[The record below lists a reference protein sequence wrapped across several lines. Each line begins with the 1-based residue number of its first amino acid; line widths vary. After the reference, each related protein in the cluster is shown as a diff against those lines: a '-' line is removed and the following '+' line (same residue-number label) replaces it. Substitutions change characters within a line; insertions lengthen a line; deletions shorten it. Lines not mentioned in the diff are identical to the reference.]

1 MACEIFSINGNS
13 HSELAKYLSENIN
26 NENDSL
32 TEEHMAYFR
41 SKPFIDSFG
50 NYIDAYKVGFKGE
63 FDEMLNRVNDTMEPL
78 LQLDS
83 EVNKHY
89 YLDKNNDKV
98 YFPLADIGL
107 RSILSNEDITRV
119 SSRLALNYF
128 KKFNNGSLDFN
139 EIDFESGEKLPD
151 LNSFVLS
158 EINSK
163 IEELSKSDKL
173 DDMLSIEIIE
183 PLTEHVEELAN
194 EVSNFFKRIS
204 LKVVEDENS
213 ITSEDIDNEKEP
225 GFGISSVE
233 RDSKASVTSNVKL
246 RLSLLEST
254 TEVDPI
260 WNEPVFMKFDEVYGS
275 LLTTLT
281 NTVDLPSE
289 DIWDI
294 YKDNLARVLS
304 LKPHLRG
311 LYEDLTSDS
320 FTEAQQNEFIQAFRL
335 NKNNHQISKQTSE
348 TEVVSDANGMIV
360 YEDGKPKT
368 KVVENKDG
376 SNNITFESIG
386 ISDSGS
392 KTTKVLE
399 DWFNEFKTKFVN
411 KDNSF
416 TENSLKELKSITSA
430 FAILHNSFNKL
441 KLNYNE
447 KDSEIIV
454 NNFIKGLSEL
464 GINATEDF
472 GFNNYL
478 TDYNNNLTTEFRIK
492 RISEV
497 IYRTALG
504 MNSMMKTFEANPK
517 EKIYENPLFKA
528 SYIFKELAKYE
539 AFFVQDNSDSTVR
552 SGGKQKFIYSY
563 PSYISTKI
571 AQWKKNPLILL
582 ELLNSSEHQ
591 KGSFLLKY
599 LTGKVD
605 QYNMNN
611 DLSESEQLTLSKSR
625 LEEFDLGI
633 FNQMEVDGEFA
644 PTTELSMKDYITDTV
659 NKTLLN
665 SFKRT
670 ITPADKGTDLQ
681 VKTGVNLTGFDGI
694 QVNEEGES
702 EALISNP
709 VKKVYFE
716 YFASEFNRMIE
727 ARNEVNN
734 SKDGKDLTI
743 HYHFEKGKDPKSMTG
758 NAFKS
763 QYFERL
769 SPDAKNLTAR
779 EKVIHDLIYADKFP
793 SLDKLVHDRSSDI
806 TIAIENYIETELL
819 KGISKTYNN
828 LIRSEIIIKKDEG
841 NDVLNNLDSSLVTKY
856 NKFNSQGEHG
866 AALAVATDFYLNS
879 VSQAIEYTNL
889 FTGDMAYFKNAVD
902 FKKRIPSTYTDGLQL
917 RLKPGQEFFKIAVVN
932 SVMRKSPFYD
942 EIAKDKKLDAT
953 PYANINSADAQAWI
967 TPQRWKFLVH
977 GLGKWSKTHDS
988 LFEKMTSDKP
998 VEYTEKEL
1006 KIAAQPLKGVYF
1018 YRDANGKPVYL
1029 KYSQAVLTK
1038 ALVKGSDLESIFN
1051 KMVDNNI
1058 DETITLDGIKVGALT
1073 PSTIHYDNGNLRK
1086 DFELNPQ
1093 TLHNRG
1099 WKLQQDLPTKT
1110 FKDTDVGSQIQKN
1123 IFAGL
1128 NYNLDNDVFELD
1140 GKLVNGQKVADEIVK
1155 TVLGL
1160 SDRGLNNIKKEFGI
1174 DKNYEIKNIKGFYNV
1189 LIKDLESKNGSEN
1202 VINALKAEIAL
1213 PGIPQAGSK
1222 LINIFNS
1229 VMTDR
1234 LIKIKTNGGSFIQMS
1249 NFGLNKDQA
1258 IEKGVMWAPDSEL
1271 TTSEPKRYLDPVTLR
1286 ETIKPGGILISG
1298 SFLKSIPNWRS
1309 MDPKDL
1315 FGYTKKINASE
1326 IYSKLGN
1333 KTVNDNIIIKSLY
1346 QNAGVEYAKENN
1358 SIFSLRVNNSDK
1370 HFGNSF
1376 SSIPAEIAKGL
1387 TATKSTKESVEKYI
1401 DWVISSQEER
1411 AQWIRDQIKSGKLDS
1426 KKIIYYKEL
1435 NEPSHATALD
1445 YLIKNK
1451 EVLEN
1456 KEEFVEGAIDS
1467 KILNNIIGYRIPN
1480 QGLASNDALRIV
1492 GILPESNG
1500 DTVVA
1505 YTGITTKT
1513 GSDFDV
1519 DKMFI
1524 MFPSFNN
1531 NEGKLK
1537 YSENSLENRLIEL
1550 YKSVLTSTE
1559 LYADIM
1565 RPIDIELFNDEIN
1578 SLFEKQSLGNLGTF
1592 DPFEDISLRYLFL
1605 SGKAGVGIEANALV
1619 DISRTGNL
1627 YFNEENIGWGHV
1639 NQSGETDLNQ
1649 QYSKELSKKDMEYYL
1664 SVFMKGEKDQSKID
1678 KLKSEISKFKVGDSY
1693 TAILNGFVDIANNP
1707 TLPKG
1712 NWTTKT
1718 TNVGNLMIRA
1728 GVHPLYVINFLAQP
1742 VIKQYNE
1749 FESNNEGLTNNNSG
1763 DSIYKFNKQRVSEAL
1778 ETINPKYAEIYR
1790 KDFSSLNIDYKV
1802 ELLGKQLEG
1811 GMSQESYDKKVKEL
1825 TKRNLKITKAIA
1837 KEFGEQ
1843 NVKKV
1848 ISEIQK
1854 THDAMF
1860 NPSEE
1865 NKVNEA
1871 SLEDLRTQI
1880 TGKQNIEF
1888 QSAVIAEFKRLQTIS
1903 KKLAENI
1910 NVSKADTVGPGKNIN
1925 SLFAIMNLKQHIL
1938 DKENNIGAL
1947 KGMSSKFVNSPLGV
1961 YFDKLGEVAKI
1972 VNANPSLFPQGQF
1985 QVQDMFNTISQDL
1998 YQQPAINAEMMSDL
2012 EVDYGSYV
2020 IANFFGLSYEES
2032 ANLFRE
2038 FPKQFES
2045 FKRKHEKDYFMLQ
2058 ELNVKAK
2065 KNSKEVDL
2073 VSLNNRKKSP
2083 SYEKAFVD
2091 SWNDL
2096 FNKHP
2101 KMAEDLVKYSFITSG
2116 FKMNANQ
2123 FFTYIPYQYFAQKN
2137 INKYVRGLSD
2147 KNQEDFI
2154 DLFYRNNLT
2163 NKKYVKKL
2171 LERDLNINKFKDVNG
2186 IEIPMS
2192 EGFKLTGLDKVANYY
2207 IEVSN
2212 KFYKLEGYSVSLNS
2226 FGEAVNN
2233 PIYVAV
2239 KSASINING
2248 KQISNYSP
2256 YRVNDVYNV
2265 SKENLEIFRSN
2276 ITENRESEIENEIKS
2291 SEEVF
2296 NEIDNYPKETI
2307 TLWNEFKDNILE
2319 KHPNESIDMIQEMI
2333 NEMGIEEVKKQ
2344 LKECY

>member
-41 SKPFIDSFG
+41 SKPFIESFG

-89 YLDKNNDKV
+89 YLDKNNNKV
-98 YFPLADIGL
+98 YFPLADVGL

-119 SSRLALNYF
+119 SSRLALKYF

-151 LNSFVLS
+151 LNSFILS

-163 IEELSKSDKL
+163 IEELSKSDEL

-183 PLTEHVEELAN
+183 PLIEHVEELAN

-213 ITSEDIDNEKEP
+213 ITSEDMDNEKEP

-348 TEVVSDANGMIV
+348 IEVVSDMNGMIV

-416 TENSLKELKSITSA
+416 TENSLKELKSMTSA

-454 NNFIKGLSEL
+454 NNFIKGLSKL
-464 GINATEDF
+464 GINVTKDF

-539 AFFVQDNSDSTVR
+539 AFFIQDNSDSTVR

-611 DLSESEQLTLSKSR
+611 DLSESEQLTLSESR

-694 QVNEEGES
+694 QVKEEGEN

-743 HYHFEKGKDPKSMTG
+743 HYHFEKGKNPKSMTG

-779 EKVIHDLIYADKFP
+779 EKAIHDLIYADKLP

-819 KGISKTYNN
+819 KGISKTYDN

-942 EIAKDKKLDAT
+942 EIAKDEKLDAT

-988 LFEKMTSDKP
+988 LFEKMTSDQP

-1073 PSTIHYDNGNLRK
+1073 PSTIHDNDGNLLK

-1128 NYNLDNDVFELD
+1128 NYNLDNEIFELD
-1140 GKLVNGQKVADEIVK
+1140 GKLVTGQKVADEIVK

-1249 NFGLNKDQA
+1249 NFGLNKTEGDK
-1258 IEKGVMWAPDSEL
+1258 KGVMWAPDSEL

-1315 FGYTKKINASE
+1315 FGYTNE
-1326 IYSKLGN
+1326 E
-1333 KTVNDNIIIKSLY
+1333 
-1346 QNAGVEYAKENN
+1346 GVF
-1358 SIFSLRVNNSDK
+1358 I
-1370 HFGNSF
+1370 
-1376 SSIPAEIAKGL
+1376 
-1387 TATKSTKESVEKYI
+1387 
-1401 DWVISSQEER
+1401 
-1411 AQWIRDQIKSGKLDS
+1411 
-1426 KKIIYYKEL
+1426 
-1435 NEPSHATALD
+1435 
-1445 YLIKNK
+1445 
-1451 EVLEN
+1451 
-1456 KEEFVEGAIDS
+1456 EGSIDS

-1505 YTGITTKT
+1505 YTGITAKT

-1531 NEGKLK
+1531 NDGKLK

-1578 SLFEKQSLGNLGTF
+1578 SLFEKQSSGNLGTF

-1639 NQSGETDLNQ
+1639 NQSGETDLNR

-1825 TKRNLKITKAIA
+1825 TKRNLKITKAIS

-1854 THDAMF
+1854 IHDAMF
-1860 NPSEE
+1860 NPSEDML
-1865 NKVNEA
+1865 VNEA

-2020 IANFFGLSYEES
+2020 IANFFDLNYEES

-2123 FFTYIPYQYFAQKN
+2123 FFTYIPYQYFTQKN

-2171 LERDLNINKFKDVNG
+2171 LERDLNINKFKDANG

-2212 KFYKLEGYSVSLNS
+2212 KFYKLEGYNISLNS

-2256 YRVNDVYNV
+2256 YRVNDVYGV

-2333 NEMGIEEVKKQ
+2333 NDMGIEEVRKQ